1 MMNNPLLMA
10 VQMLNAGQNPA
21 SFMQQAAARDPRIA
35 QAMQMIRGKNPQQVE
50 QIARNMARER
60 GIDINALA
68 QQLGIALPR

>member
-1 MMNNPLLMA
+1 MMNNPLLTA

-21 SFMQQAAARDPRIA
+21 SFMQQAATRDPRIA

>member
-21 SFMQQAAARDPRIA
+21 LFIQQAATRNPRIA
-35 QAMQMIRGKNPQQVE
+35 QAMQMMRGKSPQQIE

-68 QQLGIALPR
+68 QQLGVSLPR